1 MIYIGIFIIFIGYNF
16 YIKFAYKFNYVN
28 EILHFLIFTFLLST
42 SICFISDPGNI
53 KEKSEDE
60 IGKSVC
66 PYCSSI
72 IRIRS
77 RHCKLVQ
84 CDKCV
89 NCFHKHSYMLNKC
102 IGWKNRRSYFFVIMS
117 LFLIYGIYLL
127 TSFYTLFTME
137 KFEYYTGQL
146 FLLLILSVYN
156 IY

>member
-1 MIYIGIFIIFIGYNF
+1 
-16 YIKFAYKFNYVN
+16 
-28 EILHFLIFTFLLST
+28 
-42 SICFISDPGNI
+42 
-53 KEKSEDE
+53 
-60 IGKSVC
+60 
-66 PYCSSI
+66 
-72 IRIRS
+72 
-77 RHCKLVQ
+77 
-84 CDKCV
+84 
-89 NCFHKHSYMLNKC
+89 MLNKC